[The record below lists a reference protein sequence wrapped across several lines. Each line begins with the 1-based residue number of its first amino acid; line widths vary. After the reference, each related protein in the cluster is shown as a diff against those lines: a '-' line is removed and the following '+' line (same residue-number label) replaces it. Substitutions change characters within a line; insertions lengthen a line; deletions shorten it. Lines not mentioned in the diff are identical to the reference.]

1 MKTMKHTT
9 KTNHKLLS
17 LNDLGGG
24 IGFAVTSSFT
34 YRYRAFRRCQMMAQ
48 AEGSLRVY
56 IILINKNNNKQQ
68 KKQTMKQNFTH
79 YFKSIILAIAFLLSG
94 AIPANSQNIYFKDK
108 KIQQIGLSNNKADVS
123 DLVQPFYCGVDDN
136 KFSLV
141 EGQEYTIS
149 KTPITI
155 SDAKF
160 GNIVE
165 QDIFENNSKLSKAL
179 TLRIDEKEDSKILCC
194 IIVAADWNY
203 NKTITFKI
211 AVHDM
216 PLVVEKPATCTS
228 DGYRKYKCACCNEER
243 TETLYALGHSYGEW
257 QEMAGG
263 HMRTCSNDANHKQ
276 YNMDAT
282 GVNALEITLTDDTKL
297 SYPST
302 LSPVVTFNDL
312 DVAIGFDTDKTSLVN
327 KVDIAAYNQVW
338 SHNKNGYAQNNED
351 NTYSH
356 QCDYTDC
363 GYKHDDLFVK
373 NGKQYYV
380 AEKKNGVIRVADMTL
395 NDSEGYD
402 CEADIT
408 VGSVSY
414 SRDMKDNQWGTLCL
428 PFAINPNA
436 YSDCSFYKLSSVDD
450 EKSEIVLSRIDDS
463 TIAAGTPVLV
473 RRNAAVSSIS
483 ISVPSEGEGDGVV
496 MSKNIQTGSTVGE
509 YSLVGRLTTSD
520 DALTDNCYIINNDK
534 FWNVGKLTNGGKTV
548 KVGAFRSYLEANTS
562 MAQARMLS
570 LSIGG
575 DNTTAIDVLNAA
587 DDGEAE
593 IYDLNGHRLSDLQKG
608 MNIVKRGNKTTK
620 VIIK

>member
-1 MKTMKHTT
+1 
-9 KTNHKLLS
+9 
-17 LNDLGGG
+17 
-24 IGFAVTSSFT
+24 
-34 YRYRAFRRCQMMAQ
+34 
-48 AEGSLRVY
+48 
-56 IILINKNNNKQQ
+56 
-68 KKQTMKQNFTH
+68 MKQNFTH

-108 KIQQIGLSNNKADVS
+108 EIRQINLSNNKADVS

-136 KFSLV
+136 IFSLV

-194 IIVAADWNY
+194 NIVAADGNY

-216 PLVVEKPATCTS
+216 PLVEEKPATCTS
-228 DGYRKYKCACCNEER
+228 DGHRKYKCACCNEER

-327 KVDIAAYNQVW
+327 KADIKEYNQVW
-338 SHNKNGYAQNNED
+338 SHNKNGYAKND
-351 NTYSH
+351 DKTYSH
-356 QCDYTDC
+356 ACDVAGCTVKY
-363 GYKHDDLFVK
+363 DDLFVK
-373 NGKQYYV
+373 NGEQYYV
-380 AEKKNGVIRVADMTL
+380 AEKKNGVIKVADMTL

-436 YSDCSFYKLSSVDD
+436 YSDCSFYKLSSVDND
-450 EKSEIVLSRIDDS
+450 KSEIVLSRIDDP

-509 YSLVGRLTTSD
+509 YSLVGRLTTSN
-520 DALTDNCYIINNDK
+520 ALSNDNCYIINNDK
-534 FWNVGKLTNGGKTV
+534 FWNVGELTKGGKTV

-587 DDGEAE
+587 DNSEAE
-593 IYDLNGHRLSDLQKG
+593 IYDLNGHRLPDLQKG
-608 MNIVKRGNKTTK
+608 INIVKRGNKITK

>member
-1 MKTMKHTT
+1 
-9 KTNHKLLS
+9 
-17 LNDLGGG
+17 
-24 IGFAVTSSFT
+24 
-34 YRYRAFRRCQMMAQ
+34 
-48 AEGSLRVY
+48 
-56 IILINKNNNKQQ
+56 
-68 KKQTMKQNFTH
+68 MKQNFTH

-108 KIQQIGLSNNKADVS
+108 EIRQIGLLNNKADVS
-123 DLVQPFYCGVDDN
+123 ELVQPFYCGVDDN

-160 GNIVE
+160 GDIVE
-165 QDIFENNSKLSKAL
+165 QDIIENNSKLSKAL

-194 IIVAADWNY
+194 NIVAVDFYY
-203 NKTITFKI
+203 NTITFTI

-216 PLVVEKPATCTS
+216 PLVEEKPATCTS

-282 GVNALEITLTDDTKL
+282 GVNALEITLTDETKL

-373 NGKQYYV
+373 NGEQYYV
-380 AEKKNGVIRVADMTL
+380 AENKDGVIRVADMTL

-436 YSDCSFYKLSSVDD
+436 YSDCSFYKLSSVDND
-450 EKSEIVLSRIDDS
+450 KSEIVLSRIDDS

-509 YSLVGRLTTSD
+509 YSLVGRLTTSN
-520 DALTDNCYIINNDK
+520 ALTDNCYIINNDK
-534 FWNVGKLTNGGKTV
+534 FWNVGELTNGGKKV

>member
-1 MKTMKHTT
+1 
-9 KTNHKLLS
+9 
-17 LNDLGGG
+17 
-24 IGFAVTSSFT
+24 
-34 YRYRAFRRCQMMAQ
+34 
-48 AEGSLRVY
+48 
-56 IILINKNNNKQQ
+56 
-68 KKQTMKQNFTH
+68 MKQNFTCH
-79 YFKSIILAIAFLLSG
+79 LKTTILAIIFLLSG

-108 KIQQIGLSNNKADVS
+108 EIHQIGLSNNKADVS

-136 KFSLV
+136 IFSLV

-194 IIVAADWNY
+194 NIVAADWNY

-216 PLVVEKPATCTS
+216 PLVEEQPATCTS

-338 SHNKNGYAQNNED
+338 SHNKNGYAPNNED

-356 QCDYTDC
+356 ACDVAGCTVKY
-363 GYKHDDLFVK
+363 DDLFVK

-380 AEKKNGVIRVADMTL
+380 AEKKNGVIKVADMTL

-436 YSDCSFYKLSSVDD
+436 YSDCSFYKLSSVDNK
-450 EKSEIVLSRIDDS
+450 KSEIVLSRIDDS

-509 YSLVGRLTTSD
+509 YSLVGRLTTSN
-520 DALTDNCYIINNDK
+520 ALTDNCYIINNDK
-534 FWNVGKLTNGGKTV
+534 FWNVGELNNAGKTV

-608 MNIVKRGNKTTK
+608 MNIIKRGNKITK

>member
-1 MKTMKHTT
+1 
-9 KTNHKLLS
+9 
-17 LNDLGGG
+17 
-24 IGFAVTSSFT
+24 
-34 YRYRAFRRCQMMAQ
+34 
-48 AEGSLRVY
+48 
-56 IILINKNNNKQQ
+56 
-68 KKQTMKQNFTH
+68 MKQNFTH

-94 AIPANSQNIYFKDK
+94 AIPANSQSITYIDK
-108 KIQQIGLSNNKADVS
+108 NLDAACSENSKADVS
-123 DLVQPFYCGVDDN
+123 TLVQPFYCRIDDN
-136 KFSLV
+136 MFSFLEV
-141 EGQEYTIS
+141 PNNTTEDYVYTIS
-149 KTPITI
+149 KKPITI
-155 SDAKF
+155 TDAKY
-160 GNIVE
+160 GNILE
-165 QDIFENNSKLSKAL
+165 EDIIENNSKLSKAL

-194 IIVAADWNY
+194 NIVAVDWNY

-216 PLVVEKPATCTS
+216 PLVEEQPATCTS

-282 GVNALEITLTDDTKL
+282 GVNALEITLTDETKL

-327 KVDIAAYNQVW
+327 KADIKEYNQVW
-338 SHNKNGYAQNNED
+338 SHNKNGYAKND
-351 NTYSH
+351 DKTYSH
-356 QCDYTDC
+356 ACDVAGCTVKY
-363 GYKHDDLFVK
+363 DDLFVK
-373 NGKQYYV
+373 NGEQYYV
-380 AEKKNGVIRVADMTL
+380 AENKDGVIRVADMTL

-436 YSDCSFYKLSSVDD
+436 YSDCSFYKLSSVDND
-450 EKSEIVLSRIDDS
+450 KSEIVLSRIDDS

-509 YSLVGRLTTSD
+509 YSLVGRLTTSN
-520 DALTDNCYIINNDK
+520 ALTDNCYIINNDK
-534 FWNVGKLTNGGKTV
+534 FWNVGELTNGGKKV

>member
-1 MKTMKHTT
+1 
-9 KTNHKLLS
+9 
-17 LNDLGGG
+17 
-24 IGFAVTSSFT
+24 
-34 YRYRAFRRCQMMAQ
+34 
-48 AEGSLRVY
+48 
-56 IILINKNNNKQQ
+56 
-68 KKQTMKQNFTH
+68 MKQNFTH

-108 KIQQIGLSNNKADVS
+108 EIQINLSNNKANVS

-155 SDAKF
+155 SDAIF

-165 QDIFENNSKLSKAL
+165 QDIIENNSKLSKAL

-194 IIVAADWNY
+194 NIVAADWNY

-216 PLVVEKPATCTS
+216 PLVKEQPATCTS

-327 KVDIAAYNQVW
+327 KADIKEYNQVW

-380 AEKKNGVIRVADMTL
+380 AEKKNGVIKVADMTL

-436 YSDCSFYKLSSVDD
+436 YSDCSFYKLSSVDND
-450 EKSEIVLSRIDDS
+450 KSEIVLSRIDDS

-509 YSLVGRLTTSD
+509 YSLVGTLTTSN
-520 DALTDNCYIINNDK
+520 ALSNDCYVINNDK
-534 FWNVGKLTNGGKTV
+534 FWNVGKLNNAGKTV
-548 KVGAFRSYLEANTS
+548 RVGAFRSYLEANTS
-562 MAQARMLS
+562 SAQVMMLS

-575 DNTTAIDVLNAA
+575 DNTTAIDVLHAA

-608 MNIVKRGNKTTK
+608 VNIIKRGNKITK

>member
-1 MKTMKHTT
+1 
-9 KTNHKLLS
+9 
-17 LNDLGGG
+17 
-24 IGFAVTSSFT
+24 
-34 YRYRAFRRCQMMAQ
+34 
-48 AEGSLRVY
+48 
-56 IILINKNNNKQQ
+56 
-68 KKQTMKQNFTH
+68 MKQNFTH

-94 AIPANSQNIYFKDK
+94 AIPANSQSITYIDK
-108 KIQQIGLSNNKADVS
+108 NLDAACSENSKADVS
-123 DLVQPFYCGVDDN
+123 TLVQPFYCRIDDN
-136 KFSLV
+136 MSSFLEV
-141 EGQEYTIS
+141 PNNTTEDYVYTIS

-165 QDIFENNSKLSKAL
+165 KDIIENNSKLSKAL

-194 IIVAADWNY
+194 NIVAVASNY

-216 PLVVEKPATCTS
+216 PLVEEKLATCTS

-338 SHNKNGYAQNNED
+338 SHNKNGYAKND
-351 NTYSH
+351 DKTYSH
-356 QCDYTDC
+356 ACDVAGCTVKY
-363 GYKHDDLFVK
+363 DDLFVK
-373 NGKQYYV
+373 NGEQYYV
-380 AEKKNGVIRVADMTL
+380 AENKDGVIRVADMTL

-436 YSDCSFYKLSSVDD
+436 YSDCSFYKLSSVDND
-450 EKSEIVLSRIDDS
+450 KSEIVLSRIDDS

-509 YSLVGRLTTSD
+509 YSLVGRLTTSN
-520 DALTDNCYIINNDK
+520 ALTDNCYIINNDK
-534 FWNVGKLTNGGKTV
+534 FWNVGELTNGGKKV

>member
-1 MKTMKHTT
+1 MKNLIKRHVR
-9 KTNHKLLS
+9 LLV
-17 LNDLGGG
+17 LTL
-24 IGFAVTSSFT
+24 
-34 YRYRAFRRCQMMAQ
+34 
-48 AEGSLRVY
+48 
-56 IILINKNNNKQQ
+56 
-68 KKQTMKQNFTH
+68 
-79 YFKSIILAIAFLLSG
+79 AFLLSG
-94 AIPANSQNIYFKDK
+94 AIPANSQSITYIDK
-108 KIQQIGLSNNKADVS
+108 NFVEAYSENSKADVS
-123 DLVQPFYCGVDDN
+123 TLVQPFYCRIDDN
-136 KFSLV
+136 MFSFLEV
-141 EGQEYTIS
+141 PNNTTEDYVYTIS

-165 QDIFENNSKLSKAL
+165 QDIRENNSKLSKAL

-194 IIVAADWNY
+194 NIVAVDCIY
-203 NKTITFKI
+203 NNTITFTI

-216 PLVVEKPATCTS
+216 PLVEEKPATCTS

-263 HMRTCSNDANHKQ
+263 HMRTCSQDANHKQ

-282 GVNALEITLTDDTKL
+282 GVNALEITLTDETKL

-327 KVDIAAYNQVW
+327 KADIKEYNQVW
-338 SHNKNGYAQNNED
+338 SHNKNGYAKNDD

-356 QCDYTDC
+356 ACDVAGCTVKY
-363 GYKHDDLFVK
+363 DDLFVK
-373 NGKQYYV
+373 NGAQYYA
-380 AEKKNGVIRVADMTL
+380 AENKNGVIRVADMTL

-408 VGSVSY
+408 VGNVSY

-436 YSDCSFYKLSSVDD
+436 YSDCSFYQLSSVDN
-450 EKSEIVLSRIDDS
+450 ENSEIVLSRIDDP

-496 MSKNIQTGSTVGE
+496 MSKNILTGSKAGD
-509 YSLVGRLTTSD
+509 YSLVGTLTTSN
-520 DALTDNCYIINNDK
+520 ALTDNCYIINNDK
-534 FWNVGKLTNGGKTV
+534 FWNVGNLINSGKAKAV
-548 KVGAFRSYLEANTS
+548 KVGAFRSYLEANTTAPS
-562 MAQARMLS
+562 AQARMLS
-570 LSIGG
+570 LSIG
-575 DNTTAIDVLNAA
+575 DNDTTAIDVLNAA

-593 IYDLNGHRLSDLQKG
+593 IYDLNGHRLPDLQKG
-608 MNIVKRGNKTTK
+608 VNIVKRGNKTTK

>member
-1 MKTMKHTT
+1 MKNLIKRHVR
-9 KTNHKLLS
+9 LLA
-17 LNDLGGG
+17 LTL
-24 IGFAVTSSFT
+24 
-34 YRYRAFRRCQMMAQ
+34 AFIM
-48 AEGSLRVY
+48 
-56 IILINKNNNKQQ
+56 
-68 KKQTMKQNFTH
+68 
-79 YFKSIILAIAFLLSG
+79 SG
-94 AIPANSQNIYFKDK
+94 AIPANSQSIQYVDK
-108 KIQQIGLSNNKADVS
+108 NNHQAYSENSKADVS
-123 DLVQPFYCGVDDN
+123 ELEQPFYCRIDDN
-136 KFSLV
+136 MFSFLEV
-141 EGQEYTIS
+141 PNNTTEDYVYTIS
-149 KTPITI
+149 KKPITI
-155 SDAKF
+155 TDAKY
-160 GNIVE
+160 GNILE
-165 QDIFENNSKLSKAL
+165 EDIIGNTSKSSNAL
-179 TLRIDEKEDSKILCC
+179 TLRIDENEDSKILCYNNVD
-194 IIVAADWNY
+194 IDVNY
-203 NKTITFKI
+203 KTISFTI

-216 PLVVEKPATCTS
+216 PLVEEKPATCTS

-380 AEKKNGVIRVADMTL
+380 AEKKNGVIKVADMTL

-414 SRDMKDNQWGTLCL
+414 SRYMKDNQWGTLCL
-428 PFAINPNA
+428 PFAINPSA
-436 YSDCSFYKLSSVDD
+436 YAEYCSFYQLNSVDS
-450 EKSEIVLSRIDDS
+450 ENSEIVLSRIDNQE
-463 TIAAGTPVLV
+463 IAAGTPVLV
-473 RRNAAVSSIS
+473 RRNAAVNGIS
-483 ISVPSEGEGDGVV
+483 ISATDAA
-496 MSKNIQTGSTVGE
+496 MSNVIQTGSTADD
-509 YSLVGRLTTSD
+509 YTLVGTLTTSN
-520 DALTDNCYIINNDK
+520 ALTNNCYIINNDK
-534 FWNVGKLTNGGKTV
+534 FWNVGNLINSGKAKAV
-548 KVGAFRSYLEANTS
+548 KVGAFHSYLLANTTAPS
-562 MAQARMLS
+562 AQARMLS

-608 MNIVKRGNKTTK
+608 MNIIKRGNKITK

>member
-1 MKTMKHTT
+1 
-9 KTNHKLLS
+9 
-17 LNDLGGG
+17 
-24 IGFAVTSSFT
+24 
-34 YRYRAFRRCQMMAQ
+34 
-48 AEGSLRVY
+48 
-56 IILINKNNNKQQ
+56 
-68 KKQTMKQNFTH
+68 MKQNFTH

-108 KIQQIGLSNNKADVS
+108 EIRQINLSNNKADVS
-123 DLVQPFYCGVDDN
+123 ELVQPFYCGVDDN
-136 KFSLV
+136 IFSLV

-194 IIVAADWNY
+194 NIVAADGNY

-216 PLVVEKPATCTS
+216 PLVEEKPATCTS
-228 DGYRKYKCACCNEER
+228 DGHRKYKCACCNEER

-327 KVDIAAYNQVW
+327 KADIKEYNQVW
-338 SHNKNGYAQNNED
+338 SHNKNGYAKND
-351 NTYSH
+351 DKTYSH
-356 QCDYTDC
+356 ACDVAGCTVKY
-363 GYKHDDLFVK
+363 DDLFVK
-373 NGKQYYV
+373 NGEQYYV
-380 AEKKNGVIRVADMTL
+380 AEKKNGVIKVADMTL

-436 YSDCSFYKLSSVDD
+436 YSDCSFYQLSSVDID
-450 EKSEIVLSRIDDS
+450 ESEIVLSRIDDP

-509 YSLVGRLTTSD
+509 YSLVGRLTTSN
-520 DALTDNCYIINNDK
+520 ALSNDNCYIINNDK
-534 FWNVGKLTNGGKTV
+534 FWNVGELTKGGKTV

-575 DNTTAIDVLNAA
+575 DNTTAIDVLHAA

>member
-1 MKTMKHTT
+1 MKNLIKRHVR
-9 KTNHKLLS
+9 LLV
-17 LNDLGGG
+17 LTL
-24 IGFAVTSSFT
+24 
-34 YRYRAFRRCQMMAQ
+34 
-48 AEGSLRVY
+48 
-56 IILINKNNNKQQ
+56 
-68 KKQTMKQNFTH
+68 
-79 YFKSIILAIAFLLSG
+79 AFLLSG

-108 KIQQIGLSNNKADVS
+108 EIHQIGLSNNKADVS

-136 KFSLV
+136 IFSLV

-194 IIVAADWNY
+194 NIVAADWNY

-216 PLVVEKPATCTS
+216 PLVEEKPATCTS

-327 KVDIAAYNQVW
+327 KVDIATAYNQVW
-338 SHNKNGYAQNNED
+338 SHNKNIYAKND
-351 NTYSH
+351 DKTYSH
-356 QCDYTDC
+356 QCDYEGC
-363 GYKHDDLFVK
+363 GHKHDDLFVK
-373 NGKQYYV
+373 NGEQYYV

-408 VGSVSY
+408 VSNVSY
-414 SRDMKDNQWGTLCL
+414 ARDMKGNQWGTLCL
-428 PFAINPNA
+428 PFAIKPSA
-436 YSDCSFYKLSSVDD
+436 YSDCNFYQLSSVDN
-450 EKSEIVLSRIDDS
+450 ENSEIVLSRIDNQE
-463 TIAAGTPVLV
+463 IAAGTPVLV
-473 RRNAAVSSIS
+473 RRNAAVNGIS
-483 ISVPSEGEGDGVV
+483 ISVFSEEEGEGVA
-496 MSKNIQTGSTVGE
+496 MSKIIQAGSTAGDFTMVGT
-509 YSLVGRLTTSD
+509 LKTSD
-520 DALTDNCYIINNDK
+520 ALANNAYIINNDK
-534 FWNVGKLTNGGKTV
+534 FWNVGELISNEKATTV
-548 KVGAFRSYLEANTS
+548 KVGAFRSYLLANTTAPS
-562 MAQARMLS
+562 AQARMLS
-570 LSIGG
+570 LSIG
-575 DNTTAIDVLNAA
+575 DDDTTAIDVLNAA
-587 DDGEAE
+587 DNSEAE

-608 MNIVKRGNKTTK
+608 INIVKRGNKTTK
-620 VIIK
+620 VIIR

>member
-1 MKTMKHTT
+1 MKNLIKRHVR
-9 KTNHKLLS
+9 LLA
-17 LNDLGGG
+17 LTL
-24 IGFAVTSSFT
+24 
-34 YRYRAFRRCQMMAQ
+34 AFIM
-48 AEGSLRVY
+48 
-56 IILINKNNNKQQ
+56 
-68 KKQTMKQNFTH
+68 
-79 YFKSIILAIAFLLSG
+79 SG
-94 AIPANSQNIYFKDK
+94 AIPANSQSIQYVDK
-108 KIQQIGLSNNKADVS
+108 NNHQAYSENSKADVS
-123 DLVQPFYCGVDDN
+123 ELEQPFYCRIDDN
-136 KFSLV
+136 MSSFLEV
-141 EGQEYTIS
+141 PNNTTEDYVYTIS
-149 KTPITI
+149 KKPITI
-155 SDAKF
+155 TDAKY
-160 GNIVE
+160 GNILE
-165 QDIFENNSKLSKAL
+165 EDIIGNTSKSSNAL
-179 TLRIDEKEDSKILCC
+179 TLRIDENEDSKILCYNNVD
-194 IIVAADWNY
+194 IDVNY
-203 NKTITFKI
+203 KTISFTI

-216 PLVVEKPATCTS
+216 SLVEEQVATCTS
-228 DGYRKYKCACCNEER
+228 DGYRKYRCNCCKEER

-257 QEMAGG
+257 QTMEGG
-263 HMRTCSNDANHKQ
+263 HMRTCSHDANHKQ

-327 KVDIAAYNQVW
+327 KADIKEYNQVW
-338 SHNKNGYAQNNED
+338 SHNKKGYAQNED
-351 NTYSH
+351 KTYSH
-356 QCDYTDC
+356 ACDYTNC

-373 NGKQYYV
+373 NGEQYYA
-380 AEKKNGVIRVADMTL
+380 AEKVGDVIKVADMTL

-473 RRNAAVSSIS
+473 RRNAAVNGIS
-483 ISVPSEGEGDGVV
+483 ISATDAA
-496 MSKNIQTGSTVGE
+496 MSNAVLTGSTAE
-509 YSLVGRLTTSD
+509 DYTLVGRLTTS

-534 FWNVGKLTNGGKTV
+534 FWNVDNLIKSGKATTV
-548 KVGAFRSYLEANTS
+548 KVGAFRSYLVANTPLS
-562 MAQARMLS
+562 QAMMFS

-575 DNTTAIDVLNAA
+575 DDTTAIDVLNAA
-587 DDGEAE
+587 DNSEAE
-593 IYDLNGHRLSDLQKG
+593 IYDLNGHRLPDLQKG
-608 MNIVKRGNKTTK
+608 VNIVKRGNKTTK

>member
-1 MKTMKHTT
+1 MKIINNSK
-9 KTNHKLLS
+9 S
-17 LNDLGGG
+17 L
-24 IGFAVTSSFT
+24 V
-34 YRYRAFRRCQMMAQ
+34 
-48 AEGSLRVY
+48 
-56 IILINKNNNKQQ
+56 
-68 KKQTMKQNFTH
+68 
-79 YFKSIILAIAFLLSG
+79 LAIAFLLSWAVPTFG
-94 AIPANSQNIYFKDK
+94 QPQNRLYIYNKDGMPIDNVDNNKVTINDSDPFYLVVFDGGCYYSVYSSSSSDVVNITTNAYNGYIQNINLDQSELLTENLRGQLQKF
-108 KIQQIGLSNNKADVS
+108 QIPNNIGSRELCWKYEPS
-123 DLVQPFYCGVDDN
+123 
-136 KFSLV
+136 KFSIAIHELSEV
-141 EGQEYTIS
+141 QGS
-149 KTPITI
+149 K
-155 SDAKF
+155 
-160 GNIVE
+160 E
-165 QDIFENNSKLSKAL
+165 
-179 TLRIDEKEDSKILCC
+179 
-194 IIVAADWNY
+194 
-203 NKTITFKI
+203 
-211 AVHDM
+211 
-216 PLVVEKPATCTS
+216 ATCS
-228 DGYRKYKCACCNEER
+228 EDGDMTYKCRHCGETR
-243 TETLYALGHSYGEW
+243 TEIFKATGHSFGEW
-257 QEMAGG
+257 QEMEMGNG
-263 HMRTCSNDANHKQ
+263 RFRTCTHDANHIQ
-276 YNMDAT
+276 YDMDAT

-327 KVDIAAYNQVW
+327 KADIAAYNQVW

-373 NGKQYYV
+373 NGEQYYV
-380 AEKKNGVIRVADMTL
+380 AEKKNGVIKVADMTL

-436 YSDCSFYKLSSVDD
+436 YSDCSFYQLSSVDND
-450 EKSEIVLSRIDDS
+450 ESEIVLSRIDDS

-496 MSKNIQTGSTVGE
+496 MSKNIQTGSTAGE
-509 YSLVGRLTTSD
+509 YSLVGTLTTSN
-520 DALTDNCYIINNDK
+520 ALTDNCYIINNDK
-534 FWNVGKLTNGGKTV
+534 FWNVGKLNNAGKTV
-548 KVGAFRSYLEANTS
+548 RVGAFRSYLEANTS

-575 DNTTAIDVLNAA
+575 DNTTAIDVLHAA

-620 VIIK
+620 VIIR